1 MTAGSAASVT
11 VVRGGSVWTGGANPR
26 TLSSHDLVIE
36 DGVVV
41 AIEPS
46 YRGRSDIEIDAGGCM
61 VAPGLINAHVHP
73 GATPRAR
80 SVAEDLPI
88 ASDAAFYHAVG
99 GLLRTGVEEMTP
111 DEFMAIMEWDAV
123 AMLLGGATT
132 IVAEMIVPASAGVH
146 LQWAD
151 IVGRFG
157 FRGQL
162 GLTYPNKLGAIG
174 FVQDGK
180 IVSTDAGDVAAAME
194 DGLRLHDTHDGACDG
209 RLRIHLS
216 PHGSETVPEEV
227 LRATARACAE
237 RGINAHMHLAQHMA
251 EYRAI
256 EQRYGKSPV
265 QYLHD
270 IGFLGPHVMATHVTY
285 VDDADIAILADTGV
299 HVVHAAYRK
308 AKEAITS
315 PFHEFLTKGVN
326 VAIATDSFSHDLILD
341 LKLACLLGKVRGG
354 SVAQPT
360 AHQALSAATHGAA
373 RALRR
378 PDLGTLEPGAR
389 GDVIVIALD
398 GPFAAPVFDPVR
410 ALVYYATAADIRH
423 TLVDGRPVVRN
434 GKVEGVDMAALHA
447 RVKDACERLWSLA
460 AERNVLPEGVTYTP
474 FHTCSCG
481 HH

>member
-1 MTAGSAASVT
+1 MTTNTASVT
-11 VVRGGSVWTGGANPR
+11 VVRGGSVWTGGATPR
-26 TLSSHDLVIE
+26 TLSAHDLVIE

-41 AIEPS
+41 AIEPN
-46 YRGRSDIEIDAGGCM
+46 YRGRCDIEIDAGGCM

-80 SVAEDLPI
+80 GVAEDFAI
-88 ASDAAFYHAVG
+88 ASNGAFYHAVG
-99 GLLRTGVEEMTP
+99 SLLRTGVEEMTR
-111 DEFMAIMEWDAV
+111 DEFRAIIEWDAV
-123 AMLLGGATT
+123 AMLRGGATT
-132 IVAEMIVPASAGVH
+132 IVAEMIVPAGAGAH
-146 LQWAD
+146 LQWVD
-151 IVGRFG
+151 VVSRFG

-162 GLTYPNKLGAIG
+162 GLSYPNKLGAIG
-174 FVQDGK
+174 FVQDGR
-180 IVSTDAGDVAAAME
+180 IVSTDAGDVGAAME
-194 DGLRLHDTHDGACDG
+194 DGLRLHDTHDGTCDG

-227 LRATARACAE
+227 LRATSRACAE

-256 EQRYGKSPV
+256 EERHGKSPV

-285 VDDADIAILADTGV
+285 VDDADIGLLAKTGT

-308 AKEAITS
+308 AKEGITS
-315 PFHEFLTKGVN
+315 PFHEFLAKGVN

-341 LKLACLLGKVRGG
+341 LKLACLLGKIRGG
-354 SVAQPT
+354 SVAHPT
-360 AHQALSAATHGAA
+360 AHEALTAATHGAA
-373 RALRR
+373 KALGR

-389 GDVIVIALD
+389 GDVVVIALD

-423 TLVDGRPVVRN
+423 TLVDGRPIVKN
-434 GKVEGVDMAALHA
+434 GKVEGVDMDGLHK
-447 RVKDACERLWSLA
+447 RVTTACERLWSLA
-460 AERNVLPEGVTYTP
+460 TERGVLPDGIRYTP

-481 HH
+481 QH

>member
-1 MTAGSAASVT
+1 MNVQTASVT

-26 TLSSHDLVIE
+26 TLSNHDLVIE

-41 AIEPS
+41 AIEPD

-73 GATPRAR
+73 GSTPRSR
-80 SVAEDLPI
+80 GVAEDSNVTEDGAYYHMTLPVQLI
-88 ASDAAFYHAVG
+88 APEVLDSDDIAAI
-99 GLLRTGVEEMTP
+99 T
-111 DEFMAIMEWDAV
+111 EWDTI
-123 AMLLGGATT
+123 AMLRGGATT
-132 IVAEMIVPASAGVH
+132 IVAEYFGSPAPWIPLVSK
-146 LQWAD
+146 
-151 IVGRFG
+151 FG

-162 GLTYPNKLGAIG
+162 GLTYPNRLGAIG